1 MTTSRESAPSRA
13 RLATKTRTIMWY
25 AGTATLAMVVLYPVL
40 WLVGSAFKPGDDI
53 LGNPAILTPEPTL
66 EHFRRV
72 FQGIGGVSFWQ
83 FLGNSLFL
91 ASASVV
97 GVVASSAFTAYAFAR
112 IRFTGRK
119 VFFALMIG
127 TLLLPFHVVIIPQYV
142 LFLHLGVLDTFV
154 PLLVGKF
161 LGCEAFFVFL
171 FVQFIRSIPD
181 ELDEA
186 ARIDGCGHYR
196 IFFHI
201 IMPLLKPA
209 VVTASIFVFVW
220 TWNDFL
226 APLLF
231 LRSAERYPLPLALQ
245 TYVEA
250 TSTQNYGAVMAMSLL
265 SLVPVLLFFLF
276 FQRHLVQGVA
286 TQGLKG

>member
-1 MTTSRESAPSRA
+1 
-13 RLATKTRTIMWY
+13 MWY